1 MHPYDE
7 GGQSMKNIFVLLT
20 IVSALS
26 SQILPQILFLAVMTL
41 GEGASRLIPF
51 MIFYVA
57 SMSGLLVWIYVVGR
71 FGSKQTFLAAL
82 CVLVVGLGCWF
93 LPFSWGIEV
102 SAFLVGV
109 GSIGVGTMMTTILSQ
124 LKEFSPQKEGG
135 SSLPLVVLLVAWIAL
150 FSYALTRSYDFAV
163 ILFLISLILPWLFV
177 RKLPLA
183 REATW
188 TFSTTLFL
196 RAFLVVTVFTLLSRL
211 VSLLE
216 GMRGYLEIF
225 ILTLLLVSYIVWLM
239 LQRKTREYV
248 TAKSTR
254 QVQFLAYAVGLFGGW
269 TLIGAVFT
277 SLALYSFDVLLLY
290 VFIPFLT
297 GVIGWI
303 LFGRVVPG
311 VKRPYMLLLV
321 SSFTFFLGFWHPVA
335 FVPVLF
341 VNGYIQTMYSSV
353 GHVHLYAA
361 YSENKEFAAL
371 VMQLWKKFGMVVA
384 QVSLMLGILAYGLTV
399 GQTINADLS
408 FAIPKNWMVGVLAVT
423 WGVNVAVITV
433 YWRQIVRN

>member
-1 MHPYDE
+1 
-7 GGQSMKNIFVLLT
+7 MKSIVVLLT

-26 SQILPQILFLAVMTL
+26 SQILPQILFLAVMAL
-41 GEGASRLIPF
+41 GDGVERLIPF
-51 MIFYVA
+51 MIFYVS
-57 SMSGLLVWIYVVGR
+57 SMSGLLVWMYVIGR
-71 FGSKQTFLAAL
+71 AGSKRTFLMAL
-82 CVLVVGLGCWF
+82 AVLALGLCCWF

-109 GSIGVGTMMTTILSQ
+109 GSIGVGTIWTTILSQ
-124 LKEFSPQKEGG
+124 LKEGSPQSDGG
-135 SSLPLVVLLVAWIAL
+135 SSLPLVVMLITWIAL
-150 FSYALTRSYDFAV
+150 FSYTLTRSYDFAV
-163 ILFLISLILPWLFV
+163 LLFLVSLILPLSFI
-177 RKLPLA
+177 RKLPLT

-196 RAFLVVTVFTLLSRL
+196 RAFLVVTVFTLASRL

-225 ILTLLLVSYIVWLM
+225 ILTLLLVSYVVWLM
-239 LQRKTREYV
+239 VQRKTRDYV
-248 TAKSTR
+248 TAKLTR

-277 SLALYSFDVLLLY
+277 SLALYSSNVLLFY
-290 VFIPFLT
+290 VFVPFLL

-303 LFGRVVPG
+303 LFGRMLPG
-311 VKRPYMLLLV
+311 VKHPYMSLLV
-321 SSFTFFLGFWHPVA
+321 SSLCFFLGFWHPIA
-335 FVPVLF
+335 FLPVLF
-341 VNGYIQTMYSSV
+341 VSGYVQTMYSSV
-353 GHVHLYAA
+353 GHMHLYTA
-361 YSENKEFAAL
+361 YGQNKEFAAL

-399 GQTINADLS
+399 GKTVNADLS
-408 FAIPKNWMVGVLAVT
+408 FAIPESWMVGVLAVT
-423 WGVNVAVITV
+423 WTVNVAVITV

>member
-1 MHPYDE
+1 MRKGAPF
-7 GGQSMKNIFVLLT
+7 MKNSFILLT

-26 SQILPQILFLAVMTL
+26 SQILPQILFLAVMGF
-41 GEGASRLIPF
+41 GEGASRVIPF

-57 SMSGLLVWIYVVGR
+57 SMSGLLVWIYVIGR
-71 FGSKQTFLAAL
+71 MGSKRAFLMAL
-82 CVLVVGLGCWF
+82 FVLAIGLVCWF
-93 LPFSWGIEV
+93 VPFAWGIEM

-124 LKEFSPQKEGG
+124 LKEFSPKNQGG
-135 SSLPLVVLLVAWIAL
+135 SALPLVVLLVSWIAL
-150 FSYALTRSYDFAV
+150 FLYTFSRSYDLAV
-163 ILFLISLILPWLFV
+163 LLFLISLVLPWLFV
-177 RKLPLA
+177 RKLPLT

-216 GMRGYLEIF
+216 GTRGYLEIF
-225 ILTLLLVSYIVWLM
+225 FLTLLLVSYMVWLL
-239 LQRKTREYV
+239 LQRKTRNYV
-248 TAKSTR
+248 TTKSTR

-277 SLALYSFDVLLLY
+277 SLALYSFNVLLFY
-290 VFIPFLT
+290 VFVPFLF

-303 LFGRVVPG
+303 LFGQVVPG
-311 VKRPYMLLLV
+311 VKRPYSFLLV
-321 SSFTFFLGFWHPVA
+321 SSAAFFLGFWHPIA
-335 FVPVLF
+335 FLPVLF
-341 VNGYIQTMYSSV
+341 VNGYIQTMYSSI
-353 GHVHLYAA
+353 GHMQLYTA
-361 YSENKEFAAL
+361 YRENKEFAAL

-399 GQTINADLS
+399 DQTVNTDLS
-408 FAIPKNWMVGVLAVT
+408 FALPKSWMVGVLAVT
-423 WGVNVAVITV
+423 WTVNVAVITV
-433 YWRQIVRN
+433 YWRQIVRH